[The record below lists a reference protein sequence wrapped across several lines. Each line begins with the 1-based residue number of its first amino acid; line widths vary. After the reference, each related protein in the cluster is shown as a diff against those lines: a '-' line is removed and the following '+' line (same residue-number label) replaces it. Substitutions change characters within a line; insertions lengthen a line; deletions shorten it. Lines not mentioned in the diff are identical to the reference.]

1 MSRLDLYSH
10 SVIRSSSARLQCP
23 TEMVDNIKLIASRYK
38 AVFFLM
44 SSREPGNRIPEA
56 NFLCL
61 VSLSWLSKAFQQ
73 QCLATDLKSP
83 FVFVAAPG
91 YWVPTAGHDDPWL
104 TVLDVYSSR
113 KREYPCY
120 AAEHVLKWH
129 LAATLLWTIKWSSVS
144 QGENVSVCIWGVGN
158 VKTCHPSKLT
168 SRQADWEG
176 RGKAQKEYWNTLSI
190 WQLYE
195 NEIFPTSLKTKSEIN
210 YFTLSR
216 LKFGAYSY
224 AQLFSYDNVNLNIL
238 QEHFEVYLQ
247 KHPEFFILDV
257 HRELI
262 AFSIT
267 GITTILFY
275 KAIISSNIITAVAPR
290 TDWA

>member
-1 MSRLDLYSH
+1 MQQSMYWSGILQLPCFGQSNGHRYPRVKMCLYAFEVWGMLRH
-10 SVIRSSSARLQCP
+10 VIHQ
-23 TEMVDNIKLIASRYK
+23 
-38 AVFFLM
+38 
-44 SSREPGNRIPEA
+44 
-56 NFLCL
+56 
-61 VSLSWLSKAFQQ
+61 SWL
-73 QCLATDLKSP
+73 
-83 FVFVAAPG
+83 VG
-91 YWVPTAGHDDPWL
+91 RL
-104 TVLDVYSSR
+104 TEKDEVRHR
-113 KREYPCY
+113 K
-120 AAEHVLKWH
+120 
-129 LAATLLWTIKWSSVS
+129 
-144 QGENVSVCIWGVGN
+144 
-158 VKTCHPSKLT
+158 
-168 SRQADWEG
+168 
-176 RGKAQKEYWNTLSI
+176 NTEILSI

-224 AQLFSYDNVNLNIL
+224 AQLFSYNNVNLNIL

-257 HRELI
+257 HGELI